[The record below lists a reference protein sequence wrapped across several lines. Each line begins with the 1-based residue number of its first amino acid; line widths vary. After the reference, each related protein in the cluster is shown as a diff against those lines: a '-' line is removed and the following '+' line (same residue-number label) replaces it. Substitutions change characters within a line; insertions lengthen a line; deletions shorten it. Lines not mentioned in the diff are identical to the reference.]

1 MLWNKE
7 ELDRPDHQI
16 WKLILMNWGLDPCS
30 NVDRLYIPRTKG
42 GRGLMS
48 LRDCVLLERS
58 NLLLHVV
65 NSEKKLLKKASEE
78 LQLKARLERK
88 IKEQQKNEGLNS
100 WKDLYNSF
108 TQTIPE
114 RNWRTEREKVALI
127 NKRRI
132 KKSIR
137 KTYLCWPWTGS

>member
-100 WKDLYNSF
+100 
-108 TQTIPE
+108 
-114 RNWRTEREKVALI
+114 
-127 NKRRI
+127 
-132 KKSIR
+132 
-137 KTYLCWPWTGS
+137 

>member
-1 MLWNKE
+1 
-7 ELDRPDHQI
+7 
-16 WKLILMNWGLDPCS
+16 
-30 NVDRLYIPRTKG
+30 
-42 GRGLMS
+42 MS

-100 WKDLYNSF
+100 
-108 TQTIPE
+108 
-114 RNWRTEREKVALI
+114 
-127 NKRRI
+127 
-132 KKSIR
+132 
-137 KTYLCWPWTGS
+137 

>member
-1 MLWNKE
+1 
-7 ELDRPDHQI
+7 
-16 WKLILMNWGLDPCS
+16 
-30 NVDRLYIPRTKG
+30 
-42 GRGLMS
+42 MS

-114 RNWRTEREKVALI
+114 RN
-127 NKRRI
+127 
-132 KKSIR
+132 
-137 KTYLCWPWTGS
+137 